1 MFLGLVASPLLATPM
16 EMPRAPRPPIA
27 AAPAQSI
34 DSNVRHDVVARLS
47 DALRNNYVFP
57 DVGEKAAEKVGAS
70 LAAGEYDQLS
80 DAISFAAR
88 LSSDVAAIAH
98 DKHLQVF
105 SQSAPPGPPPGAGG
119 DMPPLAEG
127 GVARA
132 DKLAGGVGYIEVVG
146 FPPLPVF
153 KPTLDKAMVALKGS
167 RALIIDDRRNGGGSP
182 DGVAYLVSFLVPPTQ
197 TVEISDIVSRVP
209 KTKTFKRERHSSQP
223 TPVSLAGIPVYVL
236 TSKDTFSGG
245 EELAYDLQATRR
257 ARIVGEV
264 TGGGA
269 NPNEAFDLGGGFVA
283 YVPNGAAIN
292 PITRTNWEGAGV
304 APDVR
309 VDAVKAQASAQRLA
323 LEAALAQATDDA
335 ERASIR
341 EALVAMVPF
350 ARSEDPITKT
360 NWEGRGV
367 QPDVPVAAG
376 DALKVALETLGQ
388 KPVAEIQAASVKQVF
403 APRSAALP
411 GTEAAL
417 RSLVSDLA
425 AGKPNYSAMTPDLA
439 DLMRQQLPQLQGQLS
454 QLGALQKMRFR
465 RPMMGGDEF
474 VLSFAHGKALMAI
487 MLNPDGKIENALPP
501 LPISGDE

>member
-1 MFLGLVASPLLATPM
+1 MRVSVSMFLGLVASPLLATPM
-16 EMPRAPRPPIA
+16 EMPPAPPPPIA

-57 DVGEKAAEKVGAS
+57 DIGEKAAEKVGAS

-80 DAISFAAR
+80 DASSFAAR

-119 DMPPLAEG
+119 DMPPLAEA

-245 EELAYDLQATRR
+245 EELAYDVQTHRLAKV
-257 ARIVGEV
+257 IGEV

-269 NPNEAFDLGGGFVA
+269 HPTGPIDLGHGF
-283 YVPNGAAIN
+283 
-292 PITRTNWEGAGV
+292 
-304 APDVR
+304 
-309 VDAVKAQASAQRLA
+309 
-323 LEAALAQATDDA
+323 
-335 ERASIR
+335 
-341 EALVAMVPF
+341 VAMVPF

-439 DLMRQQLPQLQGQLS
+439 DLMRQQLPRLQGQLS
-454 QLGALQKMRFR
+454 QLGALQKMRFH